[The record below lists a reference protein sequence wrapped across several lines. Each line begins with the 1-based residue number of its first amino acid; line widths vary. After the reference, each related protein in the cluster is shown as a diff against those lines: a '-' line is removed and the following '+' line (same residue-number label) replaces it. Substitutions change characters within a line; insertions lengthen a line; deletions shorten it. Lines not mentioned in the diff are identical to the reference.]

1 MKILQHQPANKIV
14 AFDMDNTLLQKRF
27 IDRCAEEYNFTQALA
42 LLRHLNNDP
51 ITLTIKIAAFLKD
64 KTTSELINIAAS
76 IPLVEDTQEVVAALK
91 KRNYIIGIISD
102 SYQLIAQHVAQK
114 IGADFWLANELQAE
128 FGRVTGEVL
137 IPSYFLHCDESG
149 CNHQVCKTNALRH
162 ICKKYNSSFENCI
175 VVGDSDNDICMVSH
189 AGTGVAFC
197 STSEL
202 LNNAAAR
209 RIDQRSFKSILEYAV

>member
-1 MKILQHQPANKIV
+1 MENLYHQTSNKIV

-64 KTTSELINIAAS
+64 KTTAELIDMAS
-76 IPLVEDTQEVVAALK
+76 KIPLVEDTLEVVAALK

-102 SYQLIAQHVAQK
+102 SYQLIAQHVGQR
-114 IGADFWLANELQAE
+114 IGADFWLANELQSE
-128 FGRVTGEVL
+128 SGCVTGEVL
-137 IPSYFLHCDESG
+137 IPSYFLNSEESG
-149 CNHQVCKTNALRH
+149 CKHQVCKTNALRY
-162 ICKKYNSSFENCI
+162 ICNKYNSSFENCI
-175 VVGDSDNDICMVSH
+175 VVGDSDNDICMVRH

-202 LNNAAAR
+202 LNSAATR

>member
-1 MKILQHQPANKIV
+1 
-14 AFDMDNTLLQKRF
+14 MDNTLLQKRF

-51 ITLTIKIAAFLKD
+51 ITLAIKIATFLKD
-64 KTTSELINIAAS
+64 KTTAELISIAS
-76 IPLVEDTQEVVAALK
+76 GIPLVDDACEVVAALK
-91 KRNYIIGIISD
+91 QRNYIIGIISD
-102 SYQLIAQHVAQK
+102 SYQLIAQHVAQQ
-114 IGADFWLANELQAE
+114 IGADFWLANELQSE

-137 IPSYFLHCDESG
+137 IPSYFLHSEDSG
-149 CNHQVCKTNALRH
+149 CSHQVCKTNALRH
-162 ICKKYNSSFENCI
+162 ICKKYDSSFENCI

-202 LNNAAAR
+202 LNRAATR
-209 RIDQRSFKSILEYAV
+209 RIDQRSFKSILDYAI